1 MLPGGQFVDLEELSE
16 RLQALPGMLS
26 CAILGGERL
35 EAFCTLEEELTI
47 PLQRVQKEAQKICGP
62 TARVHF
68 RTQLPRHP
76 VTGKVDR
83 LQLQAQLDTLLQ
95 RELTY
100 EEQKRWIQR
109 QMLRAYCSCL
119 PLCFYLVLPKWLGD
133 ELTWHLEKN
142 FLRRRLKDLLIRFFI
157 IPKIPW
163 AASWAWEDHGRS
175 FSILD
180 SVGPVRVAKGN
191 SGLSLA
197 VEFSEEIQVPCARRA
212 ADVDEHA
219 SSASPSTAVGDGHGT
234 LATLVARAG
243 GDPSMLRLDSLQAT
257 VLAELIR
264 KELHQSI
271 SVADVLRSQSLQ
283 EMQQRCEPCEE
294 VNYEEEHGD
303 LASHIK
309 KCETFRVFLL
319 QFPRHPVD
327 WCLRVDAPI
336 DLHAFQRAVDRC
348 VAQHS
353 ALRTSETPDEA
364 LRDTMDKAAALWQ
377 LWRAVGRR
385 SDCWE
390 RVMASALFALWPR
403 TRVARSEEA
412 PRLEVR
418 VPPLVDGRV
427 RDPRWDWASHDQY
440 IHSVF
445 DDLLKPRRW
454 PFDVAVAP
462 LFHGTAA
469 GHSAIEAALS
479 KPASEVAWYIYC
491 SITHAYSD
499 GLSGQALFADLLRF
513 YHEERETQG
522 GPSSA
527 AKEELGPTPEPLA
540 LLQRRLWRSLCK
552 PGNLPEPNDDLY
564 HESICDDWGR
574 RAGQSRRIYFHPNVT
589 RTLRLA
595 ARHCFGCS
603 VDLAWLTAIMCTMF
617 RLFPQQPRMLL
628 ILKASCRDGP
638 GQGQMVG
645 FLSEA
650 RLIAV
655 DAGDL
660 ATANIWE
667 VHKLI
672 DSARLAR
679 DWRAPEPFEFGLCV
693 YVNIVSAMVD
703 SLPPGYRHLV
713 REAAPPS
720 RWYSTAYSHLNLRT
734 GPSFSRRI
742 GHYFAALVEFWLRWC
757 PVLNATKVLARQQ
770 VTAEEPAPERPGQ
783 EDYTTNQLKF
793 LARLEGDEALHLEAA
808 FHFSLARG
816 PREKVVAN
824 SPMQGFLHES
834 LCWRILEARIRA
846 RLAAEASVK
855 KQLQEWLGASPSF
868 QFLLRGRVFFEERA
882 RNPVLVSEVQRQ
894 ANGRWEEVSK
904 GFVLP
909 RKWSMAP
916 ESATAMRSSDLKA
929 ETSITRLQRSMEQV
943 LQAEGIDA
951 WWCQVERL
959 ELAAEDTERRS
970 AEERKPQRPAQER
983 RASALW
989 QPPKAREALPKAGLV
1004 EALESRWASTNEDEL
1019 CDTRAAVLCHLAE
1032 TADLTQTLIDLLLEI
1047 FQRCRQPRALGH
1059 VVLDAAQ
1066 RLLRRRDKV
1075 FYDRPLTRGASAKW
1089 QQLIERAASGMFC
1102 PKVVA
1107 KASKQLGMEAVATKG
1122 RQESVADLLARFEDF
1137 NFPDR
1142 PIESTHREA
1151 TLTGA
1156 VQLCTLRL
1164 QQLQRQREARRCRE
1178 DGTGSTEPQVTRKP
1192 HAASFEE
1199 TEDSEDQAETGG
1211 CCLGGFACD
1220 SNCCLA
1226 VCRCE
1231 ARCCCRCRCDL
1242 LLRVDEV
1249 QPLFLWCASH
1259 GELAPAKALAQT
1271 ESRSH
1276 PKIHG
1281 EGFLTQELCG
1291 AIAQSLEADLAALL
1305 QASGVSL
1312 GRRQRRR
1319 VNEPKAAAA
1328 APTPA
1333 TAKER
1338 STNADGAASTRSPAD
1353 VGFWT
1358 CELCSGQPCKPFCA
1372 SFVPKGS
1379 LWAMAFR
1386 VICCGFVI
1394 SVDT

>member
-1 MLPGGQFVDLEELSE
+1 MAAPHAAHNGTTPTEFQQQVVRDLHWVMAS
-16 RLQALPGMLS
+16 P
-26 CAILGGERL
+26 
-35 EAFCTLEEELTI
+35 
-47 PLQRVQKEAQKICGP
+47 
-62 TARVHF
+62 H
-68 RTQLPRHP
+68 
-76 VTGKVDR
+76 
-83 LQLQAQLDTLLQ
+83 LLQ
-95 RELTY
+95 E
-100 EEQKRWIQR
+100 
-109 QMLRAYCSCL
+109 
-119 PLCFYLVLPKWLGD
+119 
-133 ELTWHLEKN
+133 
-142 FLRRRLKDLLIRFFI
+142 
-157 IPKIPW
+157 
-163 AASWAWEDHGRS
+163 
-175 FSILD
+175 
-180 SVGPVRVAKGN
+180 
-191 SGLSLA
+191 
-197 VEFSEEIQVPCARRA
+197 
-212 ADVDEHA
+212 
-219 SSASPSTAVGDGHGT
+219 
-234 LATLVARAG
+234 
-243 GDPSMLRLDSLQAT
+243 
-257 VLAELIR
+257 
-264 KELHQSI
+264 
-271 SVADVLRSQSLQ
+271 SQSLSIWPDD
-283 EMQQRCEPCEE
+283 R
-294 VNYEEEHGD
+294 GRK
-303 LASHIK
+303 LAERS
-309 KCETFRVFLL
+309 RDWLL
-319 QFPRHPVD
+319 QLDSDPSP
-327 WCLRVDAPI
+327 
-336 DLHAFQRAVDRC
+336 LHEWLL
-348 VAQHS
+348 AQ
-353 ALRTSETPDEA
+353 ED
-364 LRDTMDKAAALWQ
+364 
-377 LWRAVGRR
+377 
-385 SDCWE
+385 
-390 RVMASALFALWPR
+390 
-403 TRVARSEEA
+403 
-412 PRLEVR
+412 
-418 VPPLVDGRV
+418 
-427 RDPRWDWASHDQY
+427 
-440 IHSVF
+440 
-445 DDLLKPRRW
+445 
-454 PFDVAVAP
+454 
-462 LFHGTAA
+462 FH
-469 GHSAIEAALS
+469 
-479 KPASEVAWYIYC
+479 
-491 SITHAYSD
+491 
-499 GLSGQALFADLLRF
+499 
-513 YHEERETQG
+513 
-522 GPSSA
+522 
-527 AKEELGPTPEPLA
+527 
-540 LLQRRLWRSLCK
+540 
-552 PGNLPEPNDDLY
+552 
-564 HESICDDWGR
+564 
-574 RAGQSRRIYFHPNVT
+574 
-589 RTLRLA
+589 
-595 ARHCFGCS
+595 
-603 VDLAWLTAIMCTMF
+603 
-617 RLFPQQPRMLL
+617 
-628 ILKASCRDGP
+628 
-638 GQGQMVG
+638 
-645 FLSEA
+645 
-650 RLIAV
+650 
-655 DAGDL
+655 
-660 ATANIWE
+660 
-667 VHKLI
+667 
-672 DSARLAR
+672 
-679 DWRAPEPFEFGLCV
+679 
-693 YVNIVSAMVD
+693 
-703 SLPPGYRHLV
+703 
-713 REAAPPS
+713 
-720 RWYSTAYSHLNLRT
+720 
-734 GPSFSRRI
+734 RI

-816 PREKVVAN
+816 PREVDVVA
-824 SPMQGFLHES
+824 SRFAGGFLHES

-868 QFLLRGRVFFEERA
+868 QFLLRGRVFFEARSVMSMRSLKDPLKCPASEGLGLLSSSQPVGWWTWDPSELLTAPGAHESRWVPLLYKRYWLSPVVCMEQSDGSIRTEGDSKINLKSIESFSGEEFVRIIVAHRHLKA

-970 AEERKPQRPAQER
+970 AEAQER

-1178 DGTGSTEPQVTRKP
+1178 
-1192 HAASFEE
+1192 E

-1271 ESRSH
+1271 E
-1276 PKIHG
+1276 
-1281 EGFLTQELCG
+1281 LCG

-1333 TAKER
+1333 TAKEAFR
-1338 STNADGAASTRSPAD
+1338 APLPPLELWPD
-1353 VGFWT
+1353 VELHWIECLSGVSEEILARTQLEGGVIALDAEWKPFQSGEAPTPMELLQLAVPSRCWLLDLRAVQWSALQALLRQ
-1358 CELCSGQPCKPFCA
+1358 LCSLDAPP
-1372 SFVPKGS
+1372 
-1379 LWAMAFR
+1379 
-1386 VICCGFVI
+1386 
-1394 SVDT
+1394 